1 MTEKE
6 VKKPITMGVKA
17 IAAISTIVAI
27 ISAVATLL
35 LGGSADIPI
44 KGSNGAEYNLT
55 IGEPTGIL
63 ALIDKCS
70 NMEVAGDTCPV
81 RPEVIVTMTKA
92 PTTVAK
98 PVETKPEAPAAKPAE
113 TKEVPKD
120 IAKETTPVPG
130 KTPDIGKVPV
140 TETKKVEKV
149 KVVAP
154 IQVPAKDPAKP
165 VEKEGDKK

>member
-1 MTEKE
+1 MTDKE
-6 VKKPITMGVKA
+6 VKKPMTVGMKA
-17 IAAISTIVAI
+17 LAGISTVIAI
-27 ISAVATLL
+27 ISAIATLL
-35 LGGSADIPI
+35 LGGTAHIPI
-44 KGSNGAEYNLT
+44 TASNGAEYDLSVA
-55 IGEPTGIL
+55 EPTGVL
-63 ALIDKCS
+63 KLIGQCS
-70 NMEVAGDTCPV
+70 NMEVVGDQCPV
-81 RPEVIVTMTKA
+81 KPEVIITMTKA
-92 PTTVAK
+92 PTTVVK